1 MSVLPRAKVNFG
13 ALLVAGRNRAIAA
26 PANPATTAQPQYRRM
41 SLFSIECQWF
51 LLAGGMLSLI
61 LEYTGFGP
69 ALPFLWPAAVL
80 GLLYS
85 YGKVYE
91 SV

>member
-1 MSVLPRAKVNFG
+1 MSVLPPAKVNFG

-51 LLAGGMLSLI
+51 LLACVNCCLKLVGQAHASLQKKGS
-61 LEYTGFGP
+61 LQKQGP
-69 ALPFLWPAAVL
+69 VTCN
-80 GLLYS
+80 
-85 YGKVYE
+85 
-91 SV
+91 